1 MNEQHPDQ
9 PWADPDRPGAP
20 AFSAPDVVGAPQ
32 PAQPA
37 WQQQAYPQQQPY
49 QQQQPQ
55 PAWQQPGPPQA
66 MEPRAYPQ
74 LLRGPRHAWWRPLV
88 GLAVVLGLCLVV
100 LVLMT
105 VAMFVGL
112 LLTGAEL
119 EQLTDEDTLIAAVG
133 TEPWF
138 LLLNNVLLAAGIPIA
153 MLAVWVGHG
162 WRPRWVNSVGPRIR
176 WRWLAVSSAVALAVQ
191 LIATAALFAFDG
203 VPEGRGDDVL
213 VLLLIVFLTTPLQAA
228 GEEYFFRG
236 WMTQALGSWFRGAM
250 VSALVPALVTAM
262 LFAVAHG
269 GQNFWLFLDRFAF
282 GLLASYLT
290 WRTGGLE
297 AAIGAHA
304 VNNVV
309 VFVPV
314 ILTGTLEESLLI
326 KDAPWQIVV
335 LDIVVMAIIG
345 TLLVLLARRLAL
357 RRHHDPAAQ
366 PGNPVP
372 PPQQP
377 PWQGRGSQA
386 GPVLVPPG
394 STG

>member
-1 MNEQHPDQ
+1 M
-9 PWADPDRPGAP
+9 
-20 AFSAPDVVGAPQ
+20 
-32 PAQPA
+32 
-37 WQQQAYPQQQPY
+37 
-49 QQQQPQ
+49 
-55 PAWQQPGPPQA
+55 
-66 MEPRAYPQ
+66 
-74 LLRGPRHAWWRPLV
+74 
-88 GLAVVLGLCLVV
+88 AVVLGLCLVV

-112 LLTGAEL
+112 LLSGAEL
-119 EQLTDEDTLIAAVG
+119 EQLTDGDALIEAVG
-133 TEPWF
+133 AEPWF

-176 WRWLAVSSAVALAVQ
+176 WRWLAISSAIALAVQ
-191 LIATAALFAFDG
+191 LVATAALFAFDG

-250 VSALVPALVTAM
+250 VSAMVPALVTAL
-262 LFAVAHG
+262 LFAAAHG

-314 ILTGTLEESLLI
+314 ILTGTLEESLVI

-345 TLLVLLARRLAL
+345 TLVVLLARRLAVR
-357 RRHHDPAAQ
+357 RRHHPAEQ
-366 PGNPVP
+366 PGNPIP
-372 PPQQP
+372 PAQHP
-377 PWQGRGSQA
+377 PWQERGSDV